1 MNNKIK
7 IMQFIHGMSMG
18 GAETLVKDYCLG
30 INKNKF
36 DIVLLCF
43 NNCNSPY
50 DKMLKDAGI
59 KIIYAEDYDDI
70 FKKEK
75 CNFFEKVMRK
85 IKLYSVTKKIINK
98 ENPDI
103 IHSHILLNLY
113 VLFSLKN
120 KNIKLFHTVHSD
132 VNRYWGKGCSIKNKV
147 DLLAGRILAHKFGQK
162 NIALHNCMANEINDI
177 FKVNNTVVLNNGID
191 YERFEKANSKDF
203 VRSREGISQEA
214 FVIGHVGRF
223 SEEKNHKFLVQ
234 VFSEIYKKIPNAYLL
249 LVGAGE
255 LKIQI
260 EQQISK
266 LGLTDRVKILSN
278 RSDVPDLL
286 NAMDLFIF
294 PSKFEGLPVTLVEAQ
309 KMGLKCIV
317 SDTVPEYATISN
329 LVKRMSLKE
338 SPNLWAE
345 EALNFKVDDIEYYNL
360 EDWDMKNVIKKL
372 ENLYLS

>member
-59 KIIYAEDYDDI
+59 KIIYVEDYDEI
-70 FKKEK
+70 YKKAN
-75 CNFFEKVMRK
+75 CNFLKKTYRAINRYIIV
-85 IKLYSVTKKIINK
+85 KKIIK
-98 ENPDI
+98 RENPDI
-103 IHSHILLNLY
+103 IHTHMTLNSY
-113 VLFSLKN
+113 VYFARPK
-120 KNIKLFHTVHSD
+120 KTTKIFHTVHNELYLFWCESIH
-132 VNRYWGKGCSIKNKV
+132 GKFDKYCLDKLIKSYKV
-147 DLLAGRILAHKFGQK
+147 RFITLHDRMK
-162 NIALHNCMANEINDI
+162 NETNQMFNL
-177 FKVNNTVVLNNGID
+177 NNTVVLNNGINF
-191 YERFEKANSKDF
+191 ERFDKANSKDF
-203 VRSREGISQEA
+203 VRSREGIPQDA
-214 FVIGHVGRF
+214 FVIGHIGRLDGQ
-223 SEEKNHKFLVQ
+223 KNHKFLIQ

-255 LKIQI
+255 LKTQI

-294 PSKFEGLPVTLVEAQ
+294 PSKFEGIFPPTEIHL
-309 KMGLKCIV
+309 LK
-317 SDTVPEYATISN
+317 
-329 LVKRMSLKE
+329 
-338 SPNLWAE
+338 
-345 EALNFKVDDIEYYNL
+345 
-360 EDWDMKNVIKKL
+360 
-372 ENLYLS
+372 LSYVCVQTSGY